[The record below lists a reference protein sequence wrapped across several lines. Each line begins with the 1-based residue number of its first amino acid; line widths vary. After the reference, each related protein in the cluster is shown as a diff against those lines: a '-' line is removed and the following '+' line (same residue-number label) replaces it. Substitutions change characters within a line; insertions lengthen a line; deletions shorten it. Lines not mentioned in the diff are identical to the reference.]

1 MSSSYTLIS
10 TQYCTA
16 NLELSAS
23 KKFSQKSQEPR
34 CCKYFS
40 LWINWF
46 SNASDISF
54 PDSLHLDRE
63 NKLLQTSLYSVNCEK
78 KFSWIKVVLQ
88 YYMHVINV
96 CKIRDQL
103 ALLMEEALIFIVK
116 DPFFSSMKKKKGWSC
131 CLWKSHVFIL
141 HQTTNF
147 LQSSKKKSIISNLQ
161 VNCYTI
167 KKTM

>member
-34 CCKYFS
+34 CCKYFL

-54 PDSLHLDRE
+54 PDSLHLDHE

-78 KFSWIKVVLQ
+78 KFSWIKFVLQ

-103 ALLMEEALIFIVK
+103 ALLMEGTLVFIVK
-116 DPFFSSMKKKKGWSC
+116 DHFFISMKKKKGRSKIC
-131 CLWKSHVFIL
+131 CLWKSHVFIA
-141 HQTTNF
+141 
-147 LQSSKKKSIISNLQ
+147 SN
-161 VNCYTI
+161 N
-167 KKTM
+167 

>member
-1 MSSSYTLIS
+1 MVLSISGCELSLNLLSYTLIS

-16 NLELSAS
+16 KQELSAS

-40 LWINWF
+40 LWINLF

-78 KFSWIKVVLQ
+78 KFSWLKVVLL

-103 ALLMEEALIFIVK
+103 ALLMEGTLVFIVK
-116 DPFFSSMKKKKGWSC
+116 DHFFISMKKKKGRSKIC
-131 CLWKSHVFIL
+131 CLWKSHVFIA
-141 HQTTNF
+141 
-147 LQSSKKKSIISNLQ
+147 SN
-161 VNCYTI
+161 N
-167 KKTM
+167 